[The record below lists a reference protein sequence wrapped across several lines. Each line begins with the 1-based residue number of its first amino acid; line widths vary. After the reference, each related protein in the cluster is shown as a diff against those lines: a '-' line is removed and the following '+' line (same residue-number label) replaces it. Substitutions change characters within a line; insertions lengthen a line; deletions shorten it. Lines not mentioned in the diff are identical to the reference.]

1 MRSLVL
7 LPLVILTACS
17 GGGDD
22 AATQAKAKAEAVK
35 NLKLAAGQWETVAQ
49 VSKLTKQDEGTP
61 AINTPEGTKTT
72 GNHCVTQADADAK
85 KPPAGLFAGG
95 GYDCEY
101 SNFYMSAGTLN
112 AQLSCKRKDVPGDIR
127 MTVDG
132 SYTGETIEAN
142 QSISTFL
149 VGSGDVNIQTKLTGR
164 RTGAA
169 CAPTAEEAEKA

>member
-7 LPLVILTACS
+7 LPLLVLAACS

-22 AATQAKAKAEAVK
+22 AAATAKAKAEATK
-35 NLKLAAGQWETVAQ
+35 NLKLAAGQWETVAA
-49 VSKLTKQDEGTP
+49 VTKLTKQDQGAP

-85 KPPAGLFAGG
+85 KPPAGLFAGE

-112 AQLSCKRKDVPGDIR
+112 AQLTCKREGLAGDIR

-132 SYTGETIEAN
+132 SYTAETIEAN
-142 QSISTFL
+142 QSLSTFL
-149 VGSGDVNIQTKLTGR
+149 SGTGDVNVQSKLTGR

-169 CAPTAEEAEKA
+169 CAPTAEEAKA